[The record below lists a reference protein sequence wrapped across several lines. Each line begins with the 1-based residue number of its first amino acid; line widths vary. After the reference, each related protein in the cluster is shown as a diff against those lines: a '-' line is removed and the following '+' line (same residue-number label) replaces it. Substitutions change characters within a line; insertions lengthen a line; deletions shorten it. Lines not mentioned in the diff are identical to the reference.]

1 MFQAFQATGQPITTT
16 LLKPNFLTN
25 KWDGDLRLA
34 FQFIPFAQNLLDQ
47 AGLSYILDLNA
58 TPYLVRPDHSYD
70 LVAMDTR
77 NRAQQTQAYYNDHIA
92 WQDELR
98 ANEAARLMVE
108 LQHGLGAILPAVP
121 DAVAFAAAIAAIG
134 PDRIEPVLNLPP
146 PNAGALE
153 LGNIKKY

>member
-1 MFQAFQATGQPITTT
+1 MFQVFQATGQPIITT

-47 AGLSYILDLNA
+47 AGLSYILDLFT

-77 NRAQQTQAYYNDHIA
+77 NRAQQMLSH
-92 WQDELR
+92 L
-98 ANEAARLMVE
+98 
-108 LQHGLGAILPAVP
+108 
-121 DAVAFAAAIAAIG
+121 
-134 PDRIEPVLNLPP
+134 LPP
-146 PNAGALE
+146 SLQSVPTESNQFSIFHLQMLVLLSWE
-153 LGNIKKY
+153 ILKNTKPTWLNKKSTPTKQKPLSKIIWGPIC